1 MNQRG
6 FSFKKCMVGL
16 VLAIAM
22 VIQTPVSG
30 FAADVCTQSNV
41 VQAEGKVSK
50 TRVNN
55 VNTYYLGI
63 PENVRQYL
71 EDKGWTF
78 ICSAQSFGKRY
89 GYTGSILALTVYKD
103 KVIYI
108 DNRKKAESAIVH
120 EVGHAIDYSYGFTS
134 NSQAFND
141 IFAVEHNNVSSFWI
155 THHSNTDTAVEY
167 FAEAFQIMCSSQKI
181 YRLTV
186 RRPTS
191 ISKTLFPD
199 LDLKQPKTKQK
210 KNTHG
215 THF

>member
-41 VQAEGKVSK
+41 VQAEGTVSK

-55 VNTYYLGI
+55 VNAYYLGI

-71 EDKGWTF
+71 EDRGWTF

-89 GYTGSILALTVYKD
+89 GYTGSILALTVYND

-108 DNRKKAESAIVH
+108 DNRKKAEPSIVH

-134 NSQAFND
+134 NSQEFND
-141 IFAVEHNNVSSFWI
+141 IFAVEHNNVSSFWK
-155 THHSNTDTAVEY
+155 THHNNTDTAVEY
-167 FAEAFQIMCSSQKI
+167 FAEAFQIYVQQPENLQTYCPQTYDYIQNIVSG
-181 YRLTV
+181 L
-186 RRPTS
+186 RPET
-191 ISKTLFPD
+191 TE
-199 LDLKQPKTKQK
+199 
-210 KNTHG
+210 N
-215 THF
+215 

>member
-1 MNQRG
+1 MTQRG

-41 VQAEGKVSK
+41 VQAEGKVST

-55 VNTYYLGI
+55 VNAYYLGI

-134 NSQAFND
+134 
-141 IFAVEHNNVSSFWI
+141 
-155 THHSNTDTAVEY
+155 
-167 FAEAFQIMCSSQKI
+167 
-181 YRLTV
+181 
-186 RRPTS
+186 PTS

-199 LDLKQPKTKQK
+199 LDLKQPKIKQK
-210 KNTHG
+210 KTPMELIFESEGVFVVVLYDN
-215 THF
+215 

>member
-1 MNQRG
+1 MNQKG

-22 VIQTPVSG
+22 VIQTPVAG

-41 VQAEGKVSK
+41 VQAEGKVSQ

-55 VNTYYLGI
+55 VNAYYLGI

-71 EDKGWTF
+71 EDRGWTF

-120 EVGHAIDYSYGFTS
+120 EVGHAIDYSYGFIS

-141 IFAVEHNNVSSFWI
+141 IFAVEHNNVSSFWK

-167 FAEAFQIMCSSQKI
+167 FAEAFQIYVQQPENLQTYCPQTYEYIQNIVSG
-181 YRLTV
+181 L
-186 RRPTS
+186 RPET
-191 ISKTLFPD
+191 TE
-199 LDLKQPKTKQK
+199 
-210 KNTHG
+210 N
-215 THF
+215 

>member
-6 FSFKKCMVGL
+6 FSLKKCMVGL

-55 VNTYYLGI
+55 VNAYYLGI

-89 GYTGSILALTVYKD
+89 GYTGSILANPQSYTKSDMLLIILTGLRQIRRRLM
-103 KVIYI
+103 IY
-108 DNRKKAESAIVH
+108 S
-120 EVGHAIDYSYGFTS
+120 
-134 NSQAFND
+134 
-141 IFAVEHNNVSSFWI
+141 
-155 THHSNTDTAVEY
+155 
-167 FAEAFQIMCSSQKI
+167 
-181 YRLTV
+181 L
-186 RRPTS
+186 
-191 ISKTLFPD
+191 
-199 LDLKQPKTKQK
+199 
-210 KNTHG
+210 
-215 THF
+215 

>member
-1 MNQRG
+1 MTQRG

-41 VQAEGKVSK
+41 VQAEGKVST

-55 VNTYYLGI
+55 VNAYYLGI

-120 EVGHAIDYSYGFTS
+120 EVGHAIDYSYEFTS

-141 IFAVEHNNVSSFWI
+141 IFAVEHNNVSSFWK

-167 FAEAFQIMCSSQKI
+167 FAEAFQIYVQQPENLQTYCPQTYEYIQNIVSG
-181 YRLTV
+181 L
-186 RRPTS
+186 RPET
-191 ISKTLFPD
+191 TE
-199 LDLKQPKTKQK
+199 
-210 KNTHG
+210 N
-215 THF
+215 

>member
-55 VNTYYLGI
+55 VNEYYLGI

-71 EDKGWTF
+71 EDRGWTF

-103 KVIYI
+103 KVIYV

-141 IFAVEHNNVSSFWI
+141 IFAVEHNNVSSFWK

-167 FAEAFQIMCSSQKI
+167 FAEAFQIYVQQPENLQTYCPQTYEYIQNIVSG
-181 YRLTV
+181 L
-186 RRPTS
+186 RPET
-191 ISKTLFPD
+191 TE
-199 LDLKQPKTKQK
+199 
-210 KNTHG
+210 N
-215 THF
+215 

>member
-55 VNTYYLGI
+55 VNAYYLGI

-71 EDKGWTF
+71 EDQGWTF

-89 GYTGSILALTVYKD
+89 GYTGSILALTVYND

-108 DNRKKAESAIVH
+108 DNRK
-120 EVGHAIDYSYGFTS
+120 
-134 NSQAFND
+134 N
-141 IFAVEHNNVSSFWI
+141 
-155 THHSNTDTAVEY
+155 
-167 FAEAFQIMCSSQKI
+167 FAEAFQIYVQQPENLQTYCPQTYEYIQNIVSG
-181 YRLTV
+181 L
-186 RRPTS
+186 RPET
-191 ISKTLFPD
+191 TE
-199 LDLKQPKTKQK
+199 
-210 KNTHG
+210 N
-215 THF
+215 

>member
-1 MNQRG
+1 
-6 FSFKKCMVGL
+6 
-16 VLAIAM
+16 M

-55 VNTYYLGI
+55 VNAYYLGI

-71 EDKGWTF
+71 EDQGWTF

-167 FAEAFQIMCSSQKI
+167 FAEAFQIYVQQPENLQTYCPQTYEYIQNIVSG
-181 YRLTV
+181 L
-186 RRPTS
+186 RPET
-191 ISKTLFPD
+191 TE
-199 LDLKQPKTKQK
+199 
-210 KNTHG
+210 N
-215 THF
+215 

>member
-6 FSFKKCMVGL
+6 FSLKKCMVGL

-41 VQAEGKVSK
+41 VQAEGKVSQ

-55 VNTYYLGI
+55 VNAYYLGI

-71 EDKGWTF
+71 EDQSWTF

-120 EVGHAIDYSYGFTS
+120 EVGHAIDLTGLRQIRRRLMIYS
-134 NSQAFND
+134 
-141 IFAVEHNNVSSFWI
+141 
-155 THHSNTDTAVEY
+155 
-167 FAEAFQIMCSSQKI
+167 
-181 YRLTV
+181 L
-186 RRPTS
+186 
-191 ISKTLFPD
+191 
-199 LDLKQPKTKQK
+199 
-210 KNTHG
+210 
-215 THF
+215 

>member
-6 FSFKKCMVGL
+6 FSLKKCMVGL

-41 VQAEGKVSK
+41 VQAEGKVSQ

-55 VNTYYLGI
+55 VNAYYLGI

-71 EDKGWTF
+71 EDQSWTF

-134 NSQAFND
+134 NSQTFND
-141 IFAVEHNNVSSFWI
+141 IFVIEHNNVSSFWK
-155 THHSNTDTAVEY
+155 THHNNTDTAVEY
-167 FAEAFQIMCSSQKI
+167 FAEAFQIYVQQPENLQTYCPQTYEYIQNIVSG
-181 YRLTV
+181 L
-186 RRPTS
+186 RPET
-191 ISKTLFPD
+191 TE
-199 LDLKQPKTKQK
+199 
-210 KNTHG
+210 N
-215 THF
+215 

>member
-1 MNQRG
+1 MTQRG

-22 VIQTPVSG
+22 VIQTPGSG

-41 VQAEGKVSK
+41 VQAEGKVST

-55 VNTYYLGI
+55 VNAYYLGI

-120 EVGHAIDYSYGFTS
+120 EVGKRIIVTRTQLS
-134 NSQAFND
+134 NILLKRSR
-141 IFAVEHNNVSSFWI
+141 S
-155 THHSNTDTAVEY
+155 
-167 FAEAFQIMCSSQKI
+167 MCSSQKI
-181 YRLTV
+181 YRLIV

-199 LDLKQPKTKQK
+199 LDLKQPKIKQK
-210 KNTHG
+210 KTPMELIFESEGVFVVVLYDN
-215 THF
+215 

>member
-6 FSFKKCMVGL
+6 FSLKKCMVVL
-16 VLAIAM
+16 VLAIVM
-22 VIQTPVSG
+22 IIQTPVAG

-41 VQAEGKVSK
+41 VQAEGKVSQ

-55 VNTYYLGI
+55 VNAYYLGI

-71 EDKGWTF
+71 EDKDWTF

-108 DNRKKAESAIVH
+108 DNRKKAEPAIVH

-134 NSQAFND
+134 DSQAFND
-141 IFAVEHNNVSSFWI
+141 IFAVEHNNVSSFWK
-155 THHSNTDTAVEY
+155 THHSNTDTVVEY
-167 FAEAFQIMCSSQKI
+167 FAEAFQIYVQQPENLQTYCPQPYEYIQKSVSG
-181 YRLTV
+181 L
-186 RRPTS
+186 RPET
-191 ISKTLFPD
+191 TE
-199 LDLKQPKTKQK
+199 
-210 KNTHG
+210 N
-215 THF
+215 